1 MRFSVSD
8 TQVANAR
15 RGETSNK
22 KNNRNIMG
30 FNVIEQMN
38 TTTKEKVA

>member
-15 RGETSNK
+15 RGETGNK
-22 KNNRNIMG
+22 RNNRNIMG
-30 FNVIEQMN
+30 FNVIAQMN
-38 TTTKEKVA
+38 MATKERVA

>member
-38 TTTKEKVA
+38 KTTKEKVA